1 MKLLRIQNRTY
12 LWIPWIKASSD
23 LQEFSENV
31 KFYPLKI
38 DLQISDLVLL
48 VLVLVFW
55 FSGFLVPAETL
66 NCNFPAIR
74 SSKIFDEYTIGILER
89 RRICQ

>member
-1 MKLLRIQNRTY
+1 MKLLGNQNRTY

-23 LQEFSENV
+23 LQDFSENV

-48 VLVLVFW
+48 VLVLV
-55 FSGFLVPAETL
+55 SGFLVFWFSDP
-66 NCNFPAIR
+66 C
-74 SSKIFDEYTIGILER
+74 
-89 RRICQ
+89 

>member
-1 MKLLRIQNRTY
+1 MKLLGNQNRTY

-48 VLVLVFW
+48 VLVLV
-55 FSGFLVPAETL
+55 SGFLVLTETL
-66 NCNFPAIR
+66 ICNFPAIR

-89 RRICQ
+89 RHIFQ